1 VKVDTRVREGL
12 TIDRE
17 GDAIDAKG
25 GARVAKGCYKL
36 DGRSY
41 MSAWR

>member
-1 VKVDTRVREGL
+1 MKVDTRVREGL

>member
-1 VKVDTRVREGL
+1 MKVDTRVREGL

-41 MSAWR
+41 MCV